1 MPCSRRRAYNE
12 FQGRERPKETSASL
26 GERGRVAQIMVSKR
40 EEREGGG
47 EASLRSRTA
56 TVRARIRSKE
66 KGGDEGK

>member
-1 MPCSRRRAYNE
+1 MSFRAGKDPRKRPHPY
-12 FQGRERPKETSASL
+12 ERA
-26 GERGRVAQIMVSKR
+26 GVAQIMVSKR

-47 EASLRSRTA
+47 EASLRIRTA